1 MCGIAGLFG
10 LAGQD
15 IITRMSKTMTPRGP
29 DDHGFFVDEE
39 NQVSLAHRRLSI
51 LDLTSAGHQPMNDS
65 SGRYVI
71 VYNGEVYNFRELKQE
86 LEDLEHS
93 FKSHTDT
100 EVILHAYMEWGPDC
114 VRRFRGM
121 FAFAILDRGL
131 KYGHD
136 PRNTSDIPSTPYL
149 FLARDRFGIKPFIYS
164 FVGDN
169 FIFASEIKALLAS
182 GLVERKIETSAL
194 MDYLG
199 YGSVFQPKTILK
211 NVSQLEP
218 GTGIFVYEY
227 GKKSRSFRYWDLV
240 KSTKDLRRDYAQR
253 DYADHVQH
261 TRKLLEEATQYHL
274 VADVPVGAFLS
285 GGVDSTAV
293 AALMGKQTSKPIMTF
308 SVGFEHTKEVSDELS
323 FAKKAAKFLGCE
335 HTEVIVTPRDIAG
348 NFDRIIAAIDQPS
361 IDGTNTYLVSQ
372 ATSKSVKV
380 AISGLGG
387 DELFAGYPH
396 FKLYQESFVREA
408 SVWDQ
413 ILSLLH
419 TLRPNRF
426 TLNSVYFTA
435 SPGERL
441 AMVRRLFTN
450 KRLKTVANEQLAQF
464 VESEFRQCCRQQK
477 ADSLTPIARMSLEEC
492 KRYLLSTLL
501 RDNDVMSMAHSLE
514 VRPVL
519 LDHVLAEHAFALS
532 DNAKIRVNLMKAA
545 LVDAVKDLIPEECWT
560 RPKMGFEMPFAT
572 WMNGVLQERVRA
584 CFESK
589 KAEDVFSKGY
599 RKKMQHMIK
608 TGRIPRVAWAW
619 FILLEWMIKTDCEIC
634 FSKSGKDN
642 S

>member
-1 MCGIAGLFG
+1 MCGITGLFG
-10 LAGQD
+10 LADQD
-15 IITRMSKTMTPRGP
+15 IITRMSKSMTPRGP

-39 NQVSLAHRRLSI
+39 SQASLAHRRLSI

-71 VYNGEVYNFRELKQE
+71 VHNGEVYNFRELKQE
-86 LEDLEHS
+86 LEGLGYS

-100 EVILHAYMEWGPDC
+100 EIILHAYMEWGPDC

-121 FAFAILDRGL
+121 FAFAILDRGV
-131 KYGHD
+131 KYGPN
-136 PRNTSDIPSTPYL
+136 PRNTSDIPPTPYL
-149 FLARDRFGIKPFIYS
+149 FLVRDRFGIKPFIYS
-164 FVGDN
+164 FVGNN

-182 GLVERKIETSAL
+182 GLVEREIDTSAL
-194 MDYLG
+194 IDYLG
-199 YGSVFQPKTILK
+199 YGAVFQPKTILK
-211 NVSQLEP
+211 NVFQLEP
-218 GTGIFVYEY
+218 GTGMFVYDY
-227 GKKSRSFRYWDLV
+227 GKKSQFFRYWDIV
-240 KSTKDLRRDYAQR
+240 ESTNDLRSDYAKR

-293 AALMGKQTSKPIMTF
+293 VALMARQTSKHIMTF
-308 SVGFEHTKEVSDELS
+308 SVGFERTKEVSDERS
-323 FAKKAAKFLGCE
+323 FAKKAAIFLECE
-335 HTEVIVTPRDIAG
+335 HTEVIVTPKDIAC
-348 NFDRIIAAIDQPS
+348 NFDGIIEAIDQPS
-361 IDGTNTYLVSQ
+361 IDGANTYLVSQ

-396 FKLYQESFVREA
+396 FKLYQKSFDREA

-426 TLNSVYFTA
+426 TLNSAYVTA

-441 AMVRRLFTN
+441 SMVRRLFTN
-450 KRLKTVANEQLAQF
+450 KRLKTMANEQLAEF
-464 VESEFRQCCRQQK
+464 IESEFRQCCRELK
-477 ADSLTPIARMSLEEC
+477 YDSLTPVARMSLEEC

-519 LDHVLAEHAFALS
+519 LDHVLAEHAFALP
-532 DNAKIRVNLMKAA
+532 DNSKIRGNLMKAA
-545 LVDAVKDLIPEECWT
+545 LVDAIKDLISKECWT
-560 RPKMGFEMPFAT
+560 RPKMGFEMPFVT
-572 WMNGVLQERVRA
+572 WMNGALQERVRA

-599 RKKMQHMIK
+599 RKKMRYRIK
-608 TGRIPRVAWAW
+608 TGSIPRVAWAW
-619 FILLEWMIKTDCEIC
+619 FILLEWMIKNDCEVS
-634 FSKSGKDN
+634 FSR
-642 S
+642 

>member
-10 LAGQD
+10 HADQD
-15 IITRMSKTMTPRGP
+15 IITRMSKSMTSRGP

-51 LDLTSAGHQPMNDS
+51 LDLTSAGHQPMRDS
-65 SGRYVI
+65 SGRYII
-71 VYNGEVYNFRELKQE
+71 VHNGEVYNFRELKQE
-86 LEDLEHS
+86 LEGFGYS

-100 EVILHAYMEWGPDC
+100 EVILYAYMEWGVDC

-121 FAFAILDRGL
+121 FAFAILDRGI
-131 KYGHD
+131 KYG
-136 PRNTSDIPSTPYL
+136 PNLRNTSDIPSTPYL
-149 FLARDRFGIKPFIYS
+149 FLVRDRFGIKPFIYS

-182 GLVERKIETSAL
+182 GLVERKIDPLSL
-194 MDYLG
+194 VDYLG
-199 YGSVFQPKTILK
+199 YGAVFQPKTILK
-211 NVSQLEP
+211 NVCQLEP
-218 GTGIFVYEY
+218 GTGMFVYDY

-240 KSTKDLRRDYAQR
+240 EATNDLRRDYAKK

-293 AALMGKQTSKPIMTF
+293 VALMARQTSKPIMTF
-308 SVGFEHTKEVSDELS
+308 SVGFERTKEVSDELS

-335 HTEVIVTPRDIAG
+335 HTEVIVTPKDITG
-348 NFDRIIAAIDQPS
+348 NFDGIIEAIDQPS

-396 FKLYQESFVREA
+396 FNLYQKSFDRAA

-426 TLNSVYFTA
+426 TINSAYFTA
-435 SPGERL
+435 SPEERL

-464 VESEFRQCCRQQK
+464 IESEFRQCCRQQK
-477 ADSLTPIARMSLEEC
+477 DDSLTPVARMSLEEC

-501 RDNDVMSMAHSLE
+501 RDNDVMSMGHSLE

-519 LDHVLAEHAFALS
+519 LDHVLAEHAFALP
-532 DNAKIRVNLMKAA
+532 DNAKIRGDIMKSA
-545 LVDAVKDLIPEECWT
+545 LVDSVKDIIPEECWS

-572 WMNGVLQERVRA
+572 WMNGVLQERVRT

-599 RKKMQHMIK
+599 QKKMQYMIK

-619 FILLEWMIKTDCEIC
+619 FILLEWMIKNDCEVV
-634 FSKSGKDN
+634 FSR
-642 S
+642 

>member
-10 LAGQD
+10 LADQD
-15 IITRMSKTMTPRGP
+15 IITRMSKTMMLRGP

-51 LDLTSAGHQPMNDS
+51 LDLTSAGHQPMTDS
-65 SGRYVI
+65 SGRYII
-71 VYNGEVYNFRELKQE
+71 VHNGEVYNFRELKQE
-86 LEDLEHS
+86 LEGLGYR

-100 EVILHAYMEWGPDC
+100 EVILYAYMEWGTDC

-121 FAFAILDRGL
+121 FASVILDRGI
-131 KYGHD
+131 KYG
-136 PRNTSDIPSTPYL
+136 PNLRNASDIPSTPYL
-149 FLARDRFGIKPFIYS
+149 FLARDRFGIKPFVYS
-164 FVGDN
+164 FVGDS
-169 FIFASEIKALLAS
+169 FIFASEIKALLSS
-182 GLVERKIETSAL
+182 GLVEREIDTSAL
-194 MDYLG
+194 IDYLG
-199 YGSVFQPKTILK
+199 YGAVFQPKTILK

-218 GTGIFVYEY
+218 GTGMFVYDY
-227 GKKSRSFRYWDLV
+227 GKKSRSFRYWDIV
-240 KSTKDLRRDYAQR
+240 ESTKDLRGDYAKR

-293 AALMGKQTSKPIMTF
+293 AALMGRQTSKPIKTF
-308 SVGFEHTKEVSDELS
+308 SVGFESTKEVSDELS

-335 HTEVIVTPRDIAG
+335 HTEVIVTPKDIAG
-348 NFDRIIAAIDQPS
+348 NFDGIIEAIDQPS

-372 ATSKSVKV
+372 AASRSVKV

-396 FKLYQESFVREA
+396 FKLYQESFNREA

-419 TLRPNRF
+419 RLRPNRF
-426 TLNSVYFTA
+426 TLKSAYFTA
-435 SPGERL
+435 PPGKRL
-441 AMVRRLFTN
+441 AMVRCLFTN
-450 KRLKTVANEQLAQF
+450 KRLKRLANEQFAQF
-464 VESEFRQCCRQQK
+464 VESEFRQCYKQQK
-477 ADSLTPIARMSLEEC
+477 DNSLTPVARMSLEEC

-519 LDHVLAEHAFALS
+519 LDHVLAEHAFALP
-532 DNAKIRVNLMKAA
+532 DNAKIRGNLMKAA
-545 LVDAVKDLIPEECWT
+545 LVDAVKNLIPRECWT
-560 RPKMGFEMPFAT
+560 RPKMGFEMPFVT
-572 WMNGVLQERVRA
+572 WMNGVLQERVQA
-584 CFESK
+584 CFVGK
-589 KAEDVFSKGY
+589 KAEEVFSKAY

-608 TGRIPRVAWAW
+608 MGRIPRVAWAW
-619 FILLEWMIKTDCEIC
+619 FILLEWMIKNDCEVS
-634 FSKSGKDN
+634 FSRLGKDN